1 MKRYQ
6 KSLLVKATYILAL
19 GLLCF
24 FVGMYCTGCASVQ
37 DAEPEPSPFLYGFS
51 ESTNVYEALATTN
64 AAYFS
69 TNMYFASDTISLSNT
84 ISFSSALTISAGGD
98 ESVSFKWDEGRLD
111 IERSE
116 GATLTDSVEAFIKF
130 LQRYMDDEYIIVNR
144 KEYNFQMKRLQNWE
158 KAAEQYRQ
166 IVKDQEKE

>member
-51 ESTNVYEALATTN
+51 ESTNVYEALATTTNQWAGELTN
-64 AAYFS
+64 AGS
-69 TNMYFASDTISLSNT
+69 LMIGTNFNT
-84 ISFSSALTISAGGD
+84 HIL
-98 ESVSFKWDEGRLD
+98 
-111 IERSE
+111 IEF
-116 GATLTDSVEAFIKF
+116 DP
-130 LQRYMDDEYIIVNR
+130 YPEYTNVTF
-144 KEYNFQMKRLQNWE
+144 Y
-158 KAAEQYRQ
+158 AEQCEKQGYTLFVESKGVTNRYVFKAGK
-166 IVKDQEKE
+166 IVEVGNE

>member
-37 DAEPEPSPFLYGFS
+37 NTDYTAIPCWEP
-51 ESTNVYEALATTN
+51 ESTNSYEALTTTN
-64 AAYFS
+64 TAYFS
-69 TNMYFASDTISLSNT
+69 TNLYFASDTISLSDT